1 MYWLIL
7 AASSVLLF
15 VAVWILVPAPNAVL
29 LPLAVGA
36 PEVSPVLLVLALVLV
51 GASAWYARVL
61 GTARLALVF
70 SLVSSALSAWPL
82 VQLPAAV
89 RRFDEAMPDATGL
102 KVEGQPVTLSAILR
116 QPRAGDSH
124 IVRGVEFA
132 RPNGHALKL
141 DVYKPASGNRSP
153 ILVQVYGGAWQR
165 GAPADNEAFARYFAG
180 RGYVVVAVDYRHAPE
195 WKWPA
200 AAEDVRSAL
209 EWVVAH
215 AAELGGDARRIA
227 LIGRS
232 SGAHLALLAA
242 YDRPLPAVRAIID
255 MYGPVDLAEGWKHP
269 PQPDPLNVRGILETF
284 LGGTPAT
291 VPHLYK
297 EASPITYVRA
307 TLPPTLL
314 IYGGRDHIVE
324 ARFGRQLDRA
334 LKTSGAISV
343 LLEIPWSEHAFD
355 AVPTGLGAAR
365 HALYGAVPQMG
376 AST

>member
-1 MYWLIL
+1 M
-7 AASSVLLF
+7 
-15 VAVWILVPAPNAVL
+15 
-29 LPLAVGA
+29 
-36 PEVSPVLLVLALVLV
+36 
-51 GASAWYARVL
+51 
-61 GTARLALVF
+61 
-70 SLVSSALSAWPL
+70 
-82 VQLPAAV
+82 
-89 RRFDEAMPDATGL
+89 
-102 KVEGQPVTLSAILR
+102 
-116 QPRAGDSH
+116 
-124 IVRGVEFA
+124 
-132 RPNGHALKL
+132 
-141 DVYKPASGNRSP
+141 
-153 ILVQVYGGAWQR
+153 
-165 GAPADNEAFARYFAG
+165 
-180 RGYVVVAVDYRHAPE
+180 VAVDYRHAPE

-355 AVPTGLGAAR
+355 AVPTGLGGQLATHYTER
-365 HALYGAVPQMG
+365 FLKWALRPDVKPLQSRAQ
-376 AST
+376 